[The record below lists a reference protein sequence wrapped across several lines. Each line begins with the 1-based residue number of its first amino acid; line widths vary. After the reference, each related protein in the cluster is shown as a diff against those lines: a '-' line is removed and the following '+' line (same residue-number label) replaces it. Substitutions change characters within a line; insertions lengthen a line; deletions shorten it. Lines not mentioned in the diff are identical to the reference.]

1 MVSTSFYFATEVTLT
16 NYLGVDHPFSITM
29 YVLFCPGNGNVQTE
43 TEKNDEKSSDEVA
56 MKEGSNE
63 DPKTEESKE
72 EPKAEESK
80 EEVKTEESKDEPKT
94 EKSKEEPKTEES
106 KEEANKEGESNKEE
120 AGKRYHRLN
129 IF

>member
-1 MVSTSFYFATEVTLT
+1 
-16 NYLGVDHPFSITM
+16 M

-43 TEKNDEKSSDEVA
+43 TEKNDEKSSDEIA

-63 DPKTEESKE
+63 DPKAEESKE
-72 EPKAEESK
+72 EPKA
-80 EEVKTEESKDEPKT
+80 
-94 EKSKEEPKTEES
+94 EES

-120 AGKRYHRLN
+120 EGKRYHRLN